1 MYLLL
6 AEDVSIPLID
16 FGIRVCLGR
25 SKEADI
31 AAIEAALWGGFTGSG
46 EEDFENDFL
55 ATGGGVDRFRAFE
68 FSKVAANALNAGDL
82 PLTLTRSGLK
92 DVLLR

>member
-1 MYLLL
+1 MYLL
-6 AEDVSIPLID
+6 AEDVSVPLID

-25 SKEADI
+25 SNEADI
-31 AAIEAALWGGFTGSG
+31 AAIEAALCGGFIGSG
-46 EEDFENDFL
+46 EDLENDFL

-92 DVLLR
+92 DVLLL